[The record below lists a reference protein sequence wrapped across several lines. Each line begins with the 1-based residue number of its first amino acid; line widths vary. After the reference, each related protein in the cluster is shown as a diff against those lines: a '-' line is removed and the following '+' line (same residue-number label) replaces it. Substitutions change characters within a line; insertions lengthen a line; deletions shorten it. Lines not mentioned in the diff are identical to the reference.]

1 MMRTGPLVS
10 YLGVSNC
17 GRRVAESSQEGEKA
31 KRAIK
36 RGSYSQW
43 TWRDLTRGKTRVIPK
58 MALEAPPRFPWRS
71 ACCQAPAVRGG
82 AAPSPEPPPT
92 AQQAVCTERGFP
104 RLPGEITGQ
113 TPHQLPSQP
122 ENCSRRRSGCRLL
135 HRMLRSLRS
144 LRRPPSTPE
153 KWTFQLCL
161 DTRIDITAPLGD
173 DGSDTTA
180 HSCSVVASAA
190 TSTVHHSVA
199 TSPRAHRAALA
210 APLGRT
216 RPGGTVHRLSRG
228 ALRGAGAAHS
238 HVQEERQA
246 APARDDLPDHEP
258 APRTSPSA
266 CWR

>member
-1 MMRTGPLVS
+1 MTSFEIGAGRCR
-10 YLGVSNC
+10 LGRW
-17 GRRVAESSQEGEKA
+17 GGDSSPFVKA

-104 RLPGEITGQ
+104 RLPGGITGQ

-122 ENCSRRRSGCRLL
+122 ENCSRRRSGCRLP

-144 LRRPPSTPE
+144 LRRPPSTSE
-153 KWTFQLCL
+153 KWTFQLWL

-190 TSTVHHSVA
+190 TSTVHHYVA
-199 TSPRAHRAALA
+199 TSPRRRTLVGAERPVAASASLHA
-210 APLGRT
+210 A
-216 RPGGTVHRLSRG
+216 
-228 ALRGAGAAHS
+228 
-238 HVQEERQA
+238 
-246 APARDDLPDHEP
+246 
-258 APRTSPSA
+258 
-266 CWR
+266 

>member
-1 MMRTGPLVS
+1 
-10 YLGVSNC
+10 
-17 GRRVAESSQEGEKA
+17 
-31 KRAIK
+31 
-36 RGSYSQW
+36 
-43 TWRDLTRGKTRVIPK
+43 
-58 MALEAPPRFPWRS
+58 MALEAPPRLPWRS

-92 AQQAVCTERGFP
+92 AQQAVGTERGFP
-104 RLPGEITGQ
+104 RLPGGITGQ

-153 KWTFQLCL
+153 KRTFQLCL

-190 TSTVHHSVA
+190 TSTVHYSVA
-199 TSPRAHRAALA
+199 TSEI
-210 APLGRT
+210 
-216 RPGGTVHRLSRG
+216 GTHSG
-228 ALRGAGAAHS
+228 FALREAIRPALSCHG
-238 HVQEERQA
+238 RA
-246 APARDDLPDHEP
+246 APAAILPALRTVHAWPPLAGPGSSVANPLQRTRRP
-258 APRTSPSA
+258 ACCGSPPTLRQSA
-266 CWR
+266 WSKSYLESNQPPPATASTVTKR

>member
-1 MMRTGPLVS
+1 
-10 YLGVSNC
+10 
-17 GRRVAESSQEGEKA
+17 
-31 KRAIK
+31 
-36 RGSYSQW
+36 
-43 TWRDLTRGKTRVIPK
+43 

-104 RLPGEITGQ
+104 RLPGGITGQ

-153 KWTFQLCL
+153 KWTFQLWL

-180 HSCSVVASAA
+180 HSCSVVASVA

-199 TSPRAHRAALA
+199 TSA
-210 APLGRT
+210 
-216 RPGGTVHRLSRG
+216 VQG
-228 ALRGAGAAHS
+228 AMVASCRFQHHAAH
-238 HVQEERQA
+238 
-246 APARDDLPDHEP
+246 
-258 APRTSPSA
+258 T
-266 CWR
+266 

>member
-1 MMRTGPLVS
+1 
-10 YLGVSNC
+10 
-17 GRRVAESSQEGEKA
+17 
-31 KRAIK
+31 
-36 RGSYSQW
+36 
-43 TWRDLTRGKTRVIPK
+43 
-58 MALEAPPRFPWRS
+58 MALEAAPRFPWRS

-104 RLPGEITGQ
+104 RLPGGITGQ

-153 KWTFQLCL
+153 KWTFQLWL

-190 TSTVHHSVA
+190 TSTVHHYVA
-199 TSPRAHRAALA
+199 TSSGRMDPFSEHVPLRRRPRPRLDLA
-210 APLGRT
+210 CQRN
-216 RPGGTVHRLSRG
+216 
-228 ALRGAGAAHS
+228 
-238 HVQEERQA
+238 A
-246 APARDDLPDHEP
+246 APALPQGSRPPLLTVPVAGNDMPVTAVSRAAWLEAP
-258 APRTSPSA
+258 AGESMRQKSTSNRQRPSTVRSNA
-266 CWR
+266 RLPGCASAV

>member
-1 MMRTGPLVS
+1 
-10 YLGVSNC
+10 
-17 GRRVAESSQEGEKA
+17 
-31 KRAIK
+31 
-36 RGSYSQW
+36 
-43 TWRDLTRGKTRVIPK
+43 

-92 AQQAVCTERGFP
+92 AQQAVCTERGFG
-104 RLPGEITGQ
+104 RLPGGITGQ

-153 KWTFQLCL
+153 KWTFQLWL

-190 TSTVHHSVA
+190 TSTVHHYVA
-199 TSPRAHRAALA
+199 TSPSPPPCWTGSATAC
-210 APLGRT
+210 
-216 RPGGTVHRLSRG
+216 GTSPTCTT
-228 ALRGAGAAHS
+228 AAGAS
-238 HVQEERQA
+238 RNCT
-246 APARDDLPDHEP
+246 RF
-258 APRTSPSA
+258 PSS
-266 CWR
+266 C

>member
-1 MMRTGPLVS
+1 
-10 YLGVSNC
+10 
-17 GRRVAESSQEGEKA
+17 
-31 KRAIK
+31 
-36 RGSYSQW
+36 
-43 TWRDLTRGKTRVIPK
+43 
-58 MALEAPPRFPWRS
+58 MALEAPSRFPWRS

-92 AQQAVCTERGFP
+92 AQQAVCTERGFG
-104 RLPGEITGQ
+104 RLPGGITGQ

-153 KWTFQLCL
+153 KWTFQLWL

-190 TSTVHHSVA
+190 TSTVHHYVA
-199 TSPRAHRAALA
+199 TSNVSAKAATSTCACTRSSVRCQIGRSSSTSFMLRKA
-210 APLGRT
+210 AST
-216 RPGGTVHRLSRG
+216 RHNS
-228 ALRGAGAAHS
+228 
-238 HVQEERQA
+238 
-246 APARDDLPDHEP
+246 
-258 APRTSPSA
+258 
-266 CWR
+266 